1 MEYKKTLNLPQTNFP
16 MRAGL
21 VQREPERLAKWY
33 AEGLYEQIQ
42 KRREGAER
50 FLLHDGPPFANGD
63 VHIGTALNKILKD
76 FILKYQTLRGKH
88 VPYVPGWDC
97 HGLPIEFKVTQQMR
111 KDGNT
116 DATPATIRKAC
127 EAYALKFV
135 DKQREQFKRLGVL
148 GEWDNPYL
156 TLHPEYEAEELRL
169 FAELV
174 DKGFIYRGKKPV
186 YWSIPCRTALAEAEV
201 EYQDHVS
208 QSVYV
213 KFPIVGETDM
223 HLLIWT
229 TTPWTLPANLA
240 VAYNSRFDYQLI
252 RVGEEALLV
261 SVPLLDTIVEKCGWA
276 GDFEI
281 LRTVQSDQ
289 LAEMEYHHP
298 FCNRT
303 GKLFAGDMFVDDSAG
318 TGLVH
323 IAPGHGQDDYNLG
336 RANGLPVYSPVDDTG
351 RLTRTA
357 DLPEEQQMSHE
368 LVGKQIL
375 ERKGKCEANDAVI
388 EVLKADNK
396 LAFEEQYEHSYPH
409 CWRSKTPVIFR
420 SMDQWFV
427 NIDHDGF
434 RDKALA
440 AIDGVNWLPGWGR
453 NRIEGAVKSRPD
465 WCISRQRS
473 WGVPIP
479 AFYDAQ
485 GELILDARIVR
496 KTADLVQEHGS
507 NVWFERDFND
517 LWAAVKPDDWDG
529 AEPVAKSTDTLD
541 VWIDSGSSSRAVLMQ
556 RSELGRPGAEAG
568 STDAWQADYYL
579 EGSDQHRGW
588 FQSSLLL
595 SLAGNGVAPY
605 RNVLTHGF
613 MVDADRE
620 KISKSKQAGG
630 HSKPQTAEAYI
641 GNYGA
646 DIVRLWVA
654 SQDFRNDITVSEERI
669 KKVAEAYRGIRN
681 AFRYQLSNLYDFDPT
696 QHTVADGELTGLDR
710 WILDVFAKL
719 DDDVRTAFDKCEF
732 HIAYQRITQFV
743 SVELSAVYHD
753 TVKDRLYTSPVNSTR
768 RRSTQTAIYRLVQG
782 FAKMLSP
789 MIVFTADEAWEA
801 IPHLDSAS
809 VHLTDWEPFEFSISA
824 EESANWETMFA
835 IRERT
840 LPMLEEAR
848 QAKQIGKSLEAC
860 VTLTG
865 NGREIE
871 IGQAH
876 EEDLRELINVSELK
890 LETGEGEELQ
900 VVVTN
905 AEGEKCERCWRWEP
919 TVGSHDDHATLCTR
933 CVEAVS
939 QAIG

>member
-1 MEYKKTLNLPQTNFP
+1 MEYKNTLNLPQTDFP

-33 AEGLYEQIQ
+33 ADGLYEQIQ

-116 DATPATIRKAC
+116 DATPAVIRKAC
-127 EAYALKFV
+127 EKYALEFV

-148 GEWDNPYL
+148 GEWNKPYL
-156 TLHPEYEAEELRL
+156 TLNPEYEAEELRL
-169 FAELV
+169 FADLV
-174 DKGFIYRGKKPV
+174 EKGFVYRGKKPV

-213 KFPIVGETDM
+213 KFPIVGETNM

-240 VAYNSRFDYQLI
+240 VAYNSQFDYQLI

-261 SVPLLDTIVEKCGWA
+261 SVPLLDTVVEKCGWA

-281 LRTVQSDQ
+281 LRTIQNEQ
-289 LAEMEYHHP
+289 MAELEYHHP
-298 FCNRT
+298 FCSRT
-303 GKLFAGDMFVDDSAG
+303 GKLFAGDLFVDDSAG

-323 IAPGHGQDDYNLG
+323 VAPGHGQDDYNLG
-336 RANGLPVYSPVDDTG
+336 CKNGLPIYSPVDDSG
-351 RLTRTA
+351 CLARTA
-357 DLPEEQQMSHE
+357 DLPENQQISDD

-375 ERKGKCEANDAVI
+375 PKNGRSEANETVI
-388 EVLKADNK
+388 EVLKGAKK
-396 LAFEEQYEHSYPH
+396 LAFEERYEHSYPH
-409 CWRSKTPVIFR
+409 CWRSKSPVIFR
-420 SMDQWFV
+420 AMDQWFV

-434 RDKALA
+434 RKKALD
-440 AIDGVNWLPGWGR
+440 AIDSVKWLPGWGR
-453 NRIEGAVKSRPD
+453 NRIEGAVQSRPD

-485 GELILDARIVR
+485 GEPILDARIVR
-496 KTADLVQEHGS
+496 NTANIVQEHGS
-507 NVWFERDFND
+507 NIWFERELAD
-517 LWAAVKPDDWDG
+517 LWTAVKPTDWDG
-529 AEPVAKSTDTLD
+529 QEAVGKSTDTLD
-541 VWIDSGSSSRAVLMQ
+541 VWIDSGSSSRSVLMQ
-556 RSELGRPGAEAG
+556 RSELGRPSAEAD
-568 STDAWQADYYL
+568 TPDAWQADFYL

-595 SLAGNGVAPY
+595 SLAGNKVAPY

-630 HSKPQTAEAYI
+630 YTKPQTAEAYI
-641 GNYGA
+641 GEYGA

-654 SQDFRNDITVSEERI
+654 SQDFRNDIIVSEERI

-681 AFRYQLSNLYDFDPT
+681 ALRYQLSNLYDFDPK
-696 QHTVADGELTGLDR
+696 HNSVDDDKLTGLDR
-710 WILDVFAKL
+710 WILDAFAKL
-719 DDDVRTAFDKCEF
+719 DADVRDAFDRCEF
-732 HIAYQRITQFV
+732 HAAYQKITQFV

-768 RRSTQTAIYRLVQG
+768 RRSTQSTLYRLIQS
-782 FAKMLSP
+782 FTKMLSP
-789 MIVFTADEAWEA
+789 MLAFTADEAWES
-801 IPHLDSAS
+801 IPHLDSCS
-809 VHLTDWEPFEFSISA
+809 VHLTDWEPFKFDIR
-824 EESANWETMFA
+824 EEEVANWHTLFA
-835 IRERT
+835 IRERA
-840 LPMLEEAR
+840 LLALEEAR
-848 QAKQIGKSLEAC
+848 QAKQIGKGLEAC

-865 NGREIE
+865 TGLELE

-876 EEDLRELINVSELK
+876 KEDLRELLNVSQLNLNE
-890 LETGEGEELQ
+890 GESEELQ
-900 VVVTN
+900 MIVTK

-919 TVGSHDDHATLCTR
+919 SVGSHENHSTLCTR

-939 QAIG
+939 